1 MGRPRSDFISITA
14 MRKRSVADLRA
25 QAVAYR
31 RMAKPARMLNIRD
44 ALMKI
49 AARYDAL
56 ADQRDQERIRG
67 KLRQRGAPSSG

>member
-1 MGRPRSDFISITA
+1 MEAGTDFA
-14 MRKRSVADLRA
+14 QRSVAELRD
-25 QAVAYR
+25 QAAVYR
-31 RMAKPARMLNIRD
+31 LMAEIARVLNTRED
-44 ALMKI
+44 TREALIKL